1 MSDRDHAAAA
11 EAVPPTAPLILG
23 VSGLRGIVGESLTP
37 EVVVRYVGALAT
49 WLSHNKFGHFEE
61 VGGLVL
67 VGHDG
72 RRGGDAIA
80 GMVAACLRLA
90 GKDVVSVGVC
100 TTPTLA
106 VAADAAEALA
116 AVQVTASHN
125 PQEWNGIKIM
135 LGAPQ
140 GGPRDGTH
148 ACAPSKRMAD
158 DLIEAFQSGRRHF
171 FKPHSDW
178 EPHLGVGDLRKI
190 ADPIE
195 THVSRV
201 LRSPPCV
208 PSAFPPGGDPSTT
221 PSPVRV
227 VLDSVNASGARAA
240 EELLRR
246 CRAYVVQLHGETHGR
261 FPHVPEPTKEN
272 LSGAGGLCDAV
283 VGLKADIGFAQDPDA
298 DRLAI
303 VDEKGVYI
311 GEEYTLSIAAE
322 ALLSHRESLK
332 ATIPPHV
339 WKQTPVIVVNLS
351 TSRMVDDVAARYGAE
366 VIRTP
371 VGEANVVERMKQLAD
386 EGRNVIVGG
395 EGNGGVIWPKVC
407 YVRDSL
413 SAMALTLGLMARTGT
428 SVSQIVDR
436 INSYSPGGRG
446 YCIVKRKT
454 EIPSKAAAAPACEAV
469 ARAFAA
475 ERVDRQDGVRVDFS
489 GKWAGCWVHVRASNT
504 EPIMRLI
511 CEAPNQTLAAE
522 VLSATERAIAGG

>member
-1 MSDRDHAAAA
+1 MSDRDHAAAAAA

-37 EVVVRYVGALAT
+37 EVVVRYAAVFGT
-49 WLSHNKFGHFEE
+49 WLYETLGAQP
-61 VGGLVL
+61 VVL
-67 VGHDG
+67 LGRDG
-72 RRGGDAIA
+72 RAGGEAFEA
-80 GMVAACLRLA
+80 AACAGLLA
-90 GKDVVSVGVC
+90 AGCRVVKLGVVMTPTVGVC
-100 TTPTLA
+100 
-106 VAADAAEALA
+106 AEAYA
-116 AVQVTASHN
+116 AQAGVMITASHN
-125 PQEWNGIKIM
+125 PQVWNGLKCM
-135 LGAPQ
+135 VADEVVERAGGSVDRASLGGGLFAPPARLAEEIVRRYLSGSVRFAPPWAIGTSRNDVNPAEVHLHRVVTGQ
-140 GGPRDGTH
+140 PGSAVGIETVRSWGP
-148 ACAPSKRMAD
+148 
-158 DLIEAFQSGRRHF
+158 GRR
-171 FKPHSDW
+171 
-178 EPHLGVGDLRKI
+178 
-190 ADPIE
+190 
-195 THVSRV
+195 
-201 LRSPPCV
+201 
-208 PSAFPPGGDPSTT
+208 
-221 PSPVRV
+221 V
-227 VLDSVNASGARAA
+227 VVDSVNASGTRCVEA
-240 EELLRR
+240 LLTFLGI
-246 CRAYVVQLHGETHGR
+246 ATVQLAGSSSGL

-386 EGRNVIVGG
+386 DGRNVIVGG

-511 CEAPNQTLAAE
+511 CEAPNETLAAE
-522 VLSATERAIAGG
+522 VLRATERAIAGG